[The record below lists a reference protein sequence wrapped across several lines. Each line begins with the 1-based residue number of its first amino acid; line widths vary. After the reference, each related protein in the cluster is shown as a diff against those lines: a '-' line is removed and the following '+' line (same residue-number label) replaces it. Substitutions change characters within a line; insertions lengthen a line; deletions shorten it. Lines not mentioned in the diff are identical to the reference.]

1 MAVLLLWIFP
11 TTARNSICPY
21 ALPEISH
28 FMTGKIWGIWRPVPN
43 TGTDSFITHNIRN
56 ISGKPGRTGS
66 LRMIL
71 LQLDTTDDFKFEK
84 FRIDKDSAT
93 CRRDC
98 ERIALFLVCLSMSP
112 ERPVRG
118 DMAEEDDDPDRA
130 AQFCVNMR
138 STSAAQSSVW
148 GRFHDEVY
156 PIQEQSVRQVEPG
169 DHAPAT

>member
-1 MAVLLLWIFP
+1 
-11 TTARNSICPY
+11 
-21 ALPEISH
+21 
-28 FMTGKIWGIWRPVPN
+28 MTGKIWGIWRQAPN

-130 AQFCVNMR
+130 TQFCVNTR
-138 STSAAQSSVW
+138 STSAAVISMGKIPRRGVSNPGTERSSSRTRRPCANNLNFELCSISMDNFNDKKVLCY
-148 GRFHDEVY
+148 DEA
-156 PIQEQSVRQVEPG
+156 Q
-169 DHAPAT
+169 